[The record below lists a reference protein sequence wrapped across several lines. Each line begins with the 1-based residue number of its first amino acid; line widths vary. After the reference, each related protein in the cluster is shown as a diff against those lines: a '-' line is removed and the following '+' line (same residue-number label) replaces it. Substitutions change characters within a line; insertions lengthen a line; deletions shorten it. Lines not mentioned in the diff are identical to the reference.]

1 MKMKY
6 LFLLLIV
13 PFLNPIT
20 LHAQNRAIVFEQ
32 GAMADVLS
40 KAGKENKLVFV
51 DCFTVW
57 CGPCKGM
64 DKFVF
69 TNDTVADFFNSNFIN
84 VKMDM
89 EKGEGIAMGNK
100 YKVGAFPTYLLLDG
114 SGNVVYKFVG
124 GMTADSFLIT
134 IKQGMDPKNRVA
146 SMNSEYQ
153 KGNRSKAFLREY
165 VKLKI
170 EMKEIESGQKIAS
183 DYFKLLTPN
192 ERTKPDNWYL
202 FGENRYS
209 LYLSNIYSSNFN
221 YLAEN
226 WKGFV
231 KENGKETVESKLAK
245 SYRQIAE
252 YCLNGWYFKKQPYN
266 KKDFERY
273 RKQLK
278 KTELVD
284 KKQLI
289 SMMNVAQA
297 AGEKDTVAV
306 INLLADNIA
315 DFSEENKR
323 ILFGFVTMLN
333 SRAPVF
339 TKNKR
344 CKEIFDKVIQ
354 TSTNEGLVRTA
365 KSYQGRFSEQ

>member
-1 MKMKY
+1 MKY

-20 LHAQNRAIVFEQ
+20 LHAQNRAVVFEQ

-114 SGNVVYKFVG
+114 GGNVVYKFVG

-231 KENGKETVESKLAK
+231 KNNGKEMVESKLAK

-266 KKDFERY
+266 KKDFEKY
-273 RKQLK
+273 RKQLE

-284 KKQLI
+284 KEQLI
-289 SMMNVAQA
+289 IMMNVAQA
-297 AGEKDTVAV
+297 AGEIDTVAV

-333 SRAPVF
+333 SRASVF

-365 KSYQGRFSEQ
+365 KSYQVRFTEQ